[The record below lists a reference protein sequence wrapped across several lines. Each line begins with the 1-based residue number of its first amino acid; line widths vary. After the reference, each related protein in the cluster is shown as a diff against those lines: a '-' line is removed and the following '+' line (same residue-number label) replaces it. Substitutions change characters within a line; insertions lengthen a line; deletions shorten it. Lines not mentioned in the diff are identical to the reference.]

1 MAPHVRLA
9 RMSLSTRSLGGAVL
23 LAAAAGAAQAQRRQL
38 AADNPQARLM
48 GFYAAVMQFTPTG
61 LPESG
66 SRLEVG
72 GELTFVPRLSARERQ
87 VGFGGLKDE
96 DTNFCPV
103 FPRLRVARSFGA
115 FAVEA
120 GYVPPLRVCGVK
132 AHMFAAAVAR
142 RFTLAPAWGAALRAS
157 AHGGLLDGAITCSGG
172 AVKDAADLTCFGGS
186 PSDDKV
192 RPLAF
197 ALDGIVTFAGW
208 RGRRFEPY
216 LMVGVRRE
224 RVGFDVNY
232 VRLPSQSG
240 GGYPALDDH
249 TRLQAT
255 LTRVHGALG
264 ASGDLSGRLRLGG
277 ELYYAPGAVVT
288 VRGRAAYG
296 FGRGS

>member
-1 MAPHVRLA
+1 
-9 RMSLSTRSLGGAVL
+9 MSLSTGSLGGALL
-23 LAAAAGAAQAQRRQL
+23 LAAAAGAAQAQRREL
-38 AADNPQARLM
+38 ASDKPQARLM

-61 LPESG
+61 LPEAG

-72 GELTFVPRLSARERQ
+72 GELTFIPSLSARERR

-96 DTNFCPV
+96 ATNFCPV

-132 AHMFAAAVAR
+132 AHMFAGAVAR

-157 AHGGLLDGAITCSGG
+157 AHGGVLDGAITCSEG

-232 VRLPSQSG
+232 VRDDVGGLPN
-240 GGYPALDDH
+240 LNDH
-249 TRLQAT
+249 ERLQAT

-264 ASGDLSGRLRLGG
+264 AGWGLTGRIRLGG
-277 ELYYAPGAVVT
+277 ELYYAPGAVMT
-288 VRGRAAYG
+288 VRCRAAYG